1 MSALS
6 DDIRA
11 GLDVRGALEAAGI
24 TAEDP
29 DYAELLASECDV
41 QDRLVRILRAA
52 RRTEAQSKALAEI
65 LADNRERKARL
76 DTKAERLRGVV
87 LHAMQELGLKRLEG
101 PDLTASLGAGKP
113 KVIVTDDAAL
123 PDDVCVMKREPSK
136 AAIAAWLAEKPC
148 PGAELSNATP
158 SLTVRSR

>member
-65 LADNRERKARL
+65 LADNRERKGRL

-101 PDLTASLGAGKP
+101 PDLTASVGSGKP
-113 KVIVTDDAAL
+113 KALITDPAAIPDAL
-123 PDDVCVMKREPSK
+123 CRITREPNK
-136 AAIAAWLAEKPC
+136 TAIADAMKVGPV
-148 PGAELSNATP
+148 PGAEWSNGSAN
-158 SLTVRSR
+158 LTVRTK